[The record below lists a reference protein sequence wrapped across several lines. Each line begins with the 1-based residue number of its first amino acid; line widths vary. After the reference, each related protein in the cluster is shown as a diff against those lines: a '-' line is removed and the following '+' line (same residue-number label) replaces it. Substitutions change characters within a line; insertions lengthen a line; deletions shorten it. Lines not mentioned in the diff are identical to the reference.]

1 MSYGILCLTC
11 RRYLTAEQGCKCAT
25 PVPSEDGR
33 TPLDRRCRNCG
44 KPSVWMTLC
53 DACDLGSGMAGGTG
67 RPWDEMRELFF
78 ARG

>member
-33 TPLDRRCRNCG
+33 RPIGRVCRICE
-44 KPSVWMTLC
+44 KPSVWTTLC
-53 DACDLGSGMAGGTG
+53 DACDSSSLPYGGTA
-67 RPWDEMRELFF
+67 RPWEEMRELFF